1 MKKNNKN
8 NNNERRINN
17 GKNIGRR
24 VRGKKGDSIGIIK
37 TEIISK
43 NLSNTEIQ
51 AESHRLEGVYII
63 KSNKEFIATKNLCPG
78 EIIYGE
84 ELITIEDKKDIAPI
98 QKDKSESEKDSNSE
112 SSSLIISNNIE
123 VLNNQNKQS
132 SQNKIEYRIWDI
144 FYSKLGSAIKNGIT
158 NIYMKPGSQV
168 LYLGAGNDSYSTIS
182 HISDLVGD
190 KGIIYGVEKSEIKGL
205 LLKTMSKKREN
216 IKPIVQDARK
226 PYIYKNY
233 IPNLVD
239 CIFINISEKDIATIL
254 SVNAEFFLK
263 TKGGFVCIININ
275 QEHPNNISQTEKFD
289 EQIKLLREYS
299 LYVKEFISL
308 ENFYPGY
315 AVISGI
321 FKPYRDFLDD

>member
-24 VRGKKGDSIGIIK
+24 VRGKKGASRGKIK

-43 NLSNTEIQ
+43 NLSKTEIQ
-51 AESHRLEGVYII
+51 AEPHRLEGVYII

-84 ELITIEDKKDIAPI
+84 ELITIEDKKDIIAPI
-98 QKDKSESEKDSNSE
+98 QKDKSESEKDSSSE
-112 SSSLIISNNIE
+112 SSSLIPKNIE
-123 VLNNQNKQS
+123 VLNNQNIQS

-158 NIYMKPGSQV
+158 NLYMKPGSQV

-182 HISDLVGD
+182 HISDLIGE

-205 LLKTMSKKREN
+205 VLKTMSKKREN

-254 SVNAEFFLK
+254 SINAGFFLK

-289 EQIKLLREYS
+289 EQIKLLREYN